1 VMVDFLRE
9 KLQAPAHPE
18 MTVKLQA
25 I

>member
-1 VMVDFLRE
+1 MVDFLRE